1 MEMELRTTQRMRRN
15 EQLTRTAAK
24 QADTAGSPARTP
36 SAQPKVLADKL
47 SVSRQALAWLDRQ
60 AELDRE
66 REMRRQERQ
75 SDSLSALESKKQ
87 VLDDLSKKLKV
98 LSKCQKIAASIMKG
112 NHVPPEDLRY
122 LMENDP
128 AGYKLAMAM
137 RRENPDPEDEKSVLD
152 DEDRNGGA
160 REAGGG
166 EGREAPSVQP
176 SGGSSSGGEASA
188 SAE

>member
-1 MEMELRTTQRMRRN
+1 MEMELRTTQRIRRN
-15 EQLTRTAAK
+15 EQLTKTAEK
-24 QADTAGSPARTP
+24 KADTAGSLARPP
-36 SAQPKVLADKL
+36 SAKPKVPADKL
-47 SVSRQALAWLDRQ
+47 SVSRQAMAWLEQQ

-87 VLDDLSKKLKV
+87 ALDDLGKKLKV

-112 NHVPPEDLRY
+112 NHVPPEDLQY

-137 RRENPDPEDEKSVLD
+137 RRENPDPEDEESVLD
-152 DEDRNGGA
+152 EEDKKVGSTEQTAGGDTPSA
-160 REAGGG
+160 SAPKASSGGG
-166 EGREAPSVQP
+166 ET
-176 SGGSSSGGEASA
+176 SA
-188 SAE
+188 STE